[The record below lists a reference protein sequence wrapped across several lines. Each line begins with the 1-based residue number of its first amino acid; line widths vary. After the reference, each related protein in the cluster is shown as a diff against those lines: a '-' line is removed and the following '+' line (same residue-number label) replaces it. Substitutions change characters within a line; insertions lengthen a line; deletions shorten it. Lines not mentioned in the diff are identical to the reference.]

1 MMLLRPP
8 MGGTHPKDGVEWVRG
23 DSEDKQLKLKDKD
36 EVRTSLTQHLGV
48 FSNKFKVEVYH

>member
-1 MMLLRPP
+1 